1 MLNGSQAARMS
12 RLYSLKG
19 KTAIITGSSRGI
31 GRECALVLGRL
42 GCNIVV
48 AAKTVEPQPTLPG
61 TIYTV
66 AEEVRALNSGAG
78 ALPFKLDIRD
88 EEACNACAKAAYDKF
103 GSVDILINN
112 ASALWWQDI
121 KDTPIRKYDLITS
134 INVRG
139 TFCMTSACLPYMEK
153 GGFGRV
159 VTMSP
164 AISPKFQRYSG
175 VTAYNISKMG
185 MSMVA
190 MGVAAEYRGKNIIA
204 NTLWPATVIES
215 LASINF
221 QLGDTKNWRKAT
233 IIADAT
239 AGLVC
244 EDPDY
249 TGNMLIDDE
258 YLRERHG
265 FTDED
270 FVSYRYDPSFEPPR
284 LLASANSEQ
293 GGSGTVGHV
302 KRGEVGRLDRDIKKS
317 GGSLSPSKTGNSK
330 L

>member
-1 MLNGSQAARMS
+1 MLNGSQAAKMS

-48 AAKTVEPQPTLPG
+48 AAKTVEPHPTLPG

-78 ALPFKLDIRD
+78 ALPYQLDIRD
-88 EEACNACAKAAYDKF
+88 DEACVACAKAAYEKF
-103 GSVDILINN
+103 GSLDILINN

-153 GGFGRV
+153 GNFGRV
-159 VTMSP
+159 INMSP
-164 AISPKFQRYSG
+164 AISPNYNKYSG

-190 MGVAAEYRGKNIIA
+190 MGVAAEYKGKNVIA
-204 NTLWPATVIES
+204 NTMWPATVIES

-221 QLGDTKNWRKAT
+221 ELGDKKNWRKAT

-249 TGNMLIDDE
+249 TGNMLLDDE
-258 YLRERHG
+258 YLRNRHG

-270 FVSYRYDPSFEPPR
+270 FVSYRYDPNFEPPR
-284 LLASANSEQ
+284 LLAGAGSENSNE
-293 GGSGTVGHV
+293 GTVGHI
-302 KRGEVGRLDRDIKKS
+302 KRGEVGRLNRDIKNS
-317 GGSLSPSKTGNSK
+317 GGNLTPSSK